1 MRLVKVVGL
10 VAALS
15 LGGALAQDRTQTL
28 IYGGDWSDLIT
39 MDPQVSYEF
48 SGGLVT
54 DNLYETLVKYEGTDL
69 STLKPGLAESWKVD
83 RGRDTWEITF
93 RLRRGSKFSSGNEVT
108 AKDVVYTFER
118 ALAIKGPGSFLF
130 TEIAQLKPGATK
142 AVDNYTVVVSLPK
155 TASPG
160 SFLSIL
166 TFNIGGIVD
175 SETVQKNAKG
185 NDFGKEWLT
194 NNSAG
199 SGPFRLVR
207 WDRGSQVLLEANP
220 NARIKPKLQRI
231 ILREIKEPA
240 VLRTALESGEIDIA
254 EGLTPEALRALAGN
268 PRFKT
273 LKADSLRLNYLGMNV
288 KEGSPFANKLVRDAV
303 RYSINQDELVSG
315 LVQGN
320 GTKIQ
325 TLIPKGLLGYDP
337 RTPYTFDPA
346 RARRLLAQAGY
357 PNGLEFELLV
367 STGICGGGIP
377 CADIAAKIQSDLA
390 KGGFKANVKAIAN
403 AEVLRTYRAQN
414 HQMVLVGWSP
424 DFPDPDGNATPW
436 ANFEARSLAWR
447 NVWNDPTAIRLT
459 NQAAL
464 ETDPSKRVALYRILT
479 DYVLKNGPYAVLYQ
493 PAIPIG
499 LSVKVE
505 GYVRNAQ
512 GQVRF
517 ENISKL
523 P

>member
-1 MRLVKVVGL
+1 MKQWHK
-10 VAALS
+10 ALAV
-15 LGGALAQDRTQTL
+15 GALVLGMAMAQDRTQTL

-54 DNLYETLVKYEGTDL
+54 DNLYETLVKFEGTDL
-69 STLKPGLAESWKVD
+69 SNLKPGLAESWKVD
-83 RGRDTWEITF
+83 RSANDWVITF
-93 RLRRGSKFSSGNEVT
+93 KLRRGSRFSSGREVQ

-118 ALAIKGPGSFLF
+118 ALALKGPGSFLF
-130 TEIAQLKPGATK
+130 TDIAQLKPGATK
-142 AVDNYTVVVSLPK
+142 ATDPYTVEVRIPK
-155 TASPG
+155 AASSG

-175 SETVQKNAKG
+175 SEEVAKNAKN

-220 NARIKPKLQRI
+220 NARVKPKLQRI
-231 ILREIKEPA
+231 IMRYITEAA

-254 EGLTPEALRALAGN
+254 EGLTPEAIRALAAN
-268 PRFKT
+268 TRFKT
-273 LKADSLRLNYLGMNV
+273 IKADSLRLNYLGMNV
-288 KEGSPFANKLVRDAV
+288 KAGSPFANVKVREAV
-303 RYSINQDELVSG
+303 RWAINQDELVNG

-320 GTKIQ
+320 GTKTQ
-325 TLIPKGLLGYDP
+325 TIIPKGLLGYNP
-337 RTPYTFDPA
+337 STPYKFDTA
-346 RARRLLAQAGY
+346 RAKRLLTEAGF

-377 CADIAAKIQSDLA
+377 CADIAAKLQSDMA
-390 KGGFKANVKAIAN
+390 KAGLKANVRAIAN
-403 AEVLRTYRAQN
+403 AEVLRAYRAQN

-424 DFPDPDGNATPW
+424 DFPDPDGNATPLGDFG
-436 ANFEARSLAWR
+436 ANSLAWR
-447 NVWNDPTAIRLT
+447 NTWSNATASKLA
-459 NQAAL
+459 NQASL
-464 ETDPSKRVALYRILT
+464 ETDPAKRVALYKLLT
-479 DYVLKNGPYAVLYQ
+479 ELVLREGPYAILYQ
-493 PAIPIG
+493 PAVPIG
-499 LSVKVE
+499 FSAKVE
-505 GYVRNAQ
+505 GFVRSAI
-512 GQVRF
+512 GTVRF